1 MSREFLCLTG
11 INRMNGKTS
20 ESSIAIKKG
29 LRHFVKTYLAKEW
42 KFCALFVLVTAPL
55 AFLAPYKS
63 YVIQWLIDAKSA
75 SEIPYLLALGGGIFL
90 SVFLLEWVGRNLF
103 SRINTS
109 VARTMREEL
118 LNGVLSRDLGAFKED
133 TAGSYVSQFT
143 NDITAIQNEFLTPLY
158 NIVLYGGM
166 LVFALFFL
174 YRIHPLMFLIAIAM
188 AVFPAVIPHIFARRL
203 KKSRTAA
210 PSVRR
215 RTCTRR
221 TVLQYCQSP
230 ITFLTAPHRPQLS
243 YSRRMCMG
251 I

>member
-1 MSREFLCLTG
+1 M
-11 INRMNGKTS
+11 
-20 ESSIAIKKG
+20 
-29 LRHFVKTYLAKEW
+29 KTYLAKEW

-90 SVFLLEWVGRNLF
+90 SVFLLEWAGRNLF

-109 VARTMREEL
+109 VARAMREEL
-118 LNGVLSRDLGAFKED
+118 LGGILSRDLGAFKED
-133 TAGSYVSQFT
+133 TAGSYVSQLT

-188 AVFPAVIPHIFARRL
+188 AVFPAVIPQSSFLFNGTVLENITLFSDKWTESEVL
-203 KKSRTAA
+203 AA
-210 PSVRR
+210 ASSSVREA
-215 RTCTRR
+215 
-221 TVLQYCQSP
+221 S
-230 ITFLTAPHRPQLS
+230 
-243 YSRRMCMG
+243 
-251 I
+251 

>member
-1 MSREFLCLTG
+1 M
-11 INRMNGKTS
+11 
-20 ESSIAIKKG
+20 
-29 LRHFVKTYLAKEW
+29 KTYLAKEW
-42 KFCALFVLVTAPL
+42 KFCALFVLVTVPL

-75 SEIPYLLALGGGIFL
+75 SEIPSLLAIGGGIFL
-90 SVFLLEWVGRNLF
+90 SVFLLEWAGRNLF

-109 VARTMREEL
+109 VARAMREEL
-118 LNGVLSRDLGAFKED
+118 LNGVLSRDLGAFKQD
-133 TAGSYVSQFT
+133 TAGSYVSQLT

-203 KKSRTAA
+203 KKSRAAA

-215 RTCTRR
+215 RTRTRR